1 MEKQEL
7 IAMKAASVAPAP
19 QDACAV
25 WLTAKRV
32 EANVMEE
39 LPQVAHVIVHV
50 DPWESGS

>member
-7 IAMKAASVAPAP
+7 IAMKAASIAPTP
-19 QDACAV
+19 QDARAV

-32 EANVMEE
+32 EANIMEA

-50 DPWESGS
+50 GPWEGSP